1 MTSAGLLAVRAER
14 VGTQFEHISV
24 RLQRPPVAQLFV
36 GQVPEAVVKTI
47 PYLYTLCAHAQRA
60 AAQAALAAAMGE
72 ARRPVDDVEL
82 WVELL
87 HENFWRLLLDWPT
100 ALGLPPAQSAF
111 AAWRAARQGNECLAE
126 TQKLIAVSARPM
138 AAACLMRLDETAP
151 SPEVPGEMPLPAVPA
166 LGPEPWLAYWQG
178 LSPQPPA
185 LVRPVSPQAT
195 FRSRLAEVE
204 HAAEA
209 LASGAPYPVVA
220 AGDAGWGVAQTI
232 TARGILTHAVHV
244 EDGRVVSYRVVAPT
258 DIHFADA
265 AALTELLAGRRVDS
279 VESGRQLL
287 EQAVLA
293 LDPCLPYT
301 LELND
306 A

>member
-1 MTSAGLLAVRAER
+1 MTSAGLLAVRAEW
-14 VGTQFEHISV
+14 VGRQFGQIAV

-36 GQVPEAVVKTI
+36 GQIPEAVVKTI

-72 ARRPVDDVEL
+72 ARRAVDDGEL

-111 AAWRAARQGNECLAE
+111 AAWRAARQGEHCLVE
-126 TQKLIAVSARPM
+126 TQKLIAVSVRPM
-138 AAACLMRLDETAP
+138 AAACLMRLDEVMP
-151 SPEVPGEMPLPAVPA
+151 SPALAGEVPGMPELA
-166 LGPEPWLAYWQG
+166 PEPWLAYWQG

-185 LVRPVSPQAT
+185 LVRPASPQAA

-220 AGDAGWGVAQTI
+220 AGGDGWGVAQTI

-244 EDGRVVSYRVVAPT
+244 EDGRVLRYRVVAPT

-265 AALTELLAGRRVDS
+265 AALTELLAGRQA
-279 VESGRQLL
+279 ESPEAARQLL

>member
-1 MTSAGLLAVRAER
+1 MNSAGLLAVRAER
-14 VGTQFEHISV
+14 IGTRLDHISV

-36 GQVPEAVVKTI
+36 GQIPEAVVKTI

-72 ARRPVDDVEL
+72 ARRPVDDAEL

-111 AAWRAARQGNECLAE
+111 AAWRAARQGSECLAE
-126 TQKLIAVSARPM
+126 TQKLVAVSVRPM
-138 AAACLMRLDETAP
+138 AAACLMRLDETVP
-151 SPEVPGEMPLPAVPA
+151 PHETPGETPLQAMPDLA
-166 LGPEPWLAYWQG
+166 PEPWLAYWQG

-185 LVRPVSPQAT
+185 LARPVSPQAA

-204 HAAEA
+204 YAAEA
-209 LASGAPYPVVA
+209 LANGVSYPVVA
-220 AGDAGWGVAQTI
+220 AGDGGWGVAQTI

-244 EDGRVVSYRVVAPT
+244 EDGRVVRYRVVAPT
-258 DIHFADA
+258 DVHFADA
-265 AALTELLAGRRVDS
+265 AALTELLAGRPANS
-279 VESGRQLL
+279 AENGRQLL

>member
-1 MTSAGLLAVRAER
+1 MTSAGLLVVRAEW
-14 VGTQFEHISV
+14 VGRQFGQIAV

-36 GQVPEAVVKTI
+36 GQIPEAVVKTI

-72 ARRPVDDVEL
+72 ARRPVDDGEL

-111 AAWRAARQGNECLAE
+111 AVWRAARQGSQCLAE
-126 TQKLIAVSARPM
+126 TQKLIAVSVRPM
-138 AAACLMRLDETAP
+138 AAACLMRLDEMMP
-151 SPEVPGEMPLPAVPA
+151 SPAGLGEVPAMPELA
-166 LGPEPWLAYWQG
+166 PETWLAYWQG

-185 LVRPVSPQAT
+185 LARPASPQAA

-204 HAAEA
+204 QAAES

-220 AGDAGWGVAQTI
+220 AGGDGWGVAQTI

-244 EDGRVVSYRVVAPT
+244 EDGRVLRYRVVAPT

-265 AALTELLAGRRVDS
+265 AALIELLAGRQA
-279 VESGRQLL
+279 ESPEAGRQLL